1 MAVQENI
8 EENEQKKLE
17 EQELEKIRSGGE
29 EDDDQF
35 IEDIKRKSQAV
46 QMNKHQFQQLQQQDG
61 NNYDES
67 EDEDGYSDE
76 DKLDT
81 VGEGGETGLQ
91 ASSGLGTG

>member
-35 IEDIKRKSQAV
+35 IEDIKRKS
-46 QMNKHQFQQLQQQDG
+46 
-61 NNYDES
+61 
-67 EDEDGYSDE
+67 
-76 DKLDT
+76 
-81 VGEGGETGLQ
+81 
-91 ASSGLGTG
+91 

>member
-35 IEDIKRKSQAV
+35 IEDIKRKSQQV
-46 QMNKHQFQQLQQQDG
+46 QMNKHQFQQLQQ
-61 NNYDES
+61 
-67 EDEDGYSDE
+67 
-76 DKLDT
+76 
-81 VGEGGETGLQ
+81 
-91 ASSGLGTG
+91 